1 VTWFLSIVRLFVVL
15 LLLLCLTLLGAGGL
29 QNFVEEVIGVI
40 NLRDEVMRRL
50 IVRYL
55 KLMR

>member
-1 VTWFLSIVRLFVVL
+1 MVPFNRAVVCCVVVIVVL
-15 LLLLCLTLLGAGGL
+15 ALLGAGGF
-29 QNFVEEVIGVI
+29 QNFIEEVIGVI

-55 KLMR
+55 KLIL